1 LETSSSVL
9 VEASF
14 AVKVSLAAEASS
26 SVIEASSSVVKASV
40 ASWGSLT
47 NPLVTAMPYFGA

>member
-1 LETSSSVL
+1 M
-9 VEASF
+9 EASF
-14 AVKVSLAAEASS
+14 AVKVSLAAEASSSVIEASS